1 MGVVRGEEEAEVLP
15 ASALPAGAV
24 AEGRR
29 ARAEAERAEPVI
41 QAFGRALARVLV
53 RRARARRAGA
63 GLLARTAP
71 SAIGSA
77 DDDTGSRDHR

>member
-1 MGVVRGEEEAEVLP
+1 MGVGRGEEEAEALP

-63 GLLARTAP
+63 ELLARF
-71 SAIGSA
+71 
-77 DDDTGSRDHR
+77 